1 MNPVEIHVLAPT
13 RFADRPALPGFVTD
27 VRPAR
32 RDPIGRAARA
42 ADLAGLA
49 GLVVPFDPEG
59 VESLVSAAGALRAT
73 RHARVA
79 AEFHPAVTTPV
90 YAAKLSASLQRFSA
104 GRLDWKIAVDL
115 DRGVARAQ
123 GDFLEG
129 PARYRRAAEFLTIA
143 KGVWTASSFDFDG
156 EFHQVRAGGLRFPAY
171 PSGPVSGSSEHAA
184 SPGSAGP
191 GPFPRVYLSGS
202 SPEALRLS
210 AEHADV
216 HVLDTADQEIPDLPG
231 VALGLR
237 LRLSDIDALAA
248 TVREQAA
255 RGVGV
260 FLIDA
265 EPLPDAAYL
274 LGESLL
280 PRLARQDKETVHG

>member
-1 MNPVEIHVLAPT
+1 MSRAEIHVLAPT
-13 RFADRPALPGFVTD
+13 RFADRPDLPGFVTD

-32 RDPIGRAARA
+32 RDPVGRAAKA

-73 RHARVA
+73 RHARVT

-115 DRGVARAQ
+115 DRDVARAQ

-129 PARYRRAAEFLTIA
+129 PDRYRRAAEFLTIA
-143 KGVWTASSFDFDG
+143 KGVWHAPSFDFEG
-156 EFHQVRAGGLRFPAY
+156 EFYQVLAGGLRFPA
-171 PSGPVSGSSEHAA
+171 S
-184 SPGSAGP
+184 P

-231 VALGLR
+231 VTLGLR
-237 LRLSDIDALAA
+237 LRLADVDTTAA
-248 TVREQAA
+248 TIREQVD

-274 LGESLL
+274 LGESLIPRL
-280 PRLARQDKETVHG
+280 ARLARQDKETVRG

>member
-1 MNPVEIHVLAPT
+1 VAEFHLTAPT
-13 RFADRPALPGFVTD
+13 RRTARPVLPEFAAD

-49 GLVVPFDPEG
+49 GLVVPFDPDG

-73 RHARVA
+73 RHARVT
-79 AEFHPAVTTPV
+79 AEFHPAVATPV

-104 GRLDWKIAVDL
+104 GRLGWKLAVDL
-115 DRGVARAQ
+115 DRDVARAQ

-129 PARYRRAAEFLTIA
+129 PQRYRRAAEFLTVA
-143 KGVWTASSFDFDG
+143 KGVWRGAAFDFEGDFYRVLG
-156 EFHQVRAGGLRFPAY
+156 GGLGFPLA
-171 PSGPVSGSSEHAA
+171 E
-184 SPGSAGP
+184 

-202 SPEALRLS
+202 SPQALALS

-216 HVLDTADQEIPDLPG
+216 HVLDSADQELPDLPG

-237 LRLSDIDALAA
+237 LRLGDDTAD
-248 TVREQAA
+248 TVREQLA

-260 FLIDA
+260 FLIDPPDGTA
-265 EPLPDAAYL
+265 PPDAAYRI
-274 LGESLL
+274 GQSLI
-280 PRLARQDKETVHG
+280 PQLAEEAAHAG